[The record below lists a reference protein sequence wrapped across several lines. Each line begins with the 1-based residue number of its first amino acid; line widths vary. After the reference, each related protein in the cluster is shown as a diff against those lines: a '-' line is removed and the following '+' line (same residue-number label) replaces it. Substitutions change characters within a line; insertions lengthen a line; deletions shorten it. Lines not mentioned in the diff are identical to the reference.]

1 MKTFADIKFKKHRV
15 IKGAIQGL
23 LTLDNGIELSVIA
36 GPSLY
41 SLPGGNVFQG
51 ILKGPEDVEKFE
63 VAVID
68 KEGMFIGADGDVQ
81 GWQTR
86 KQIDQI
92 IEIWS

>member
-15 IKGAIQGL
+15 IEGAIQGR

-41 SLPGGNVFQG
+41 SLPRDKGNSPDDF
-51 ILKGPEDVEKFE
+51 EKFE

-68 KEGMFIGADGDVQ
+68 KEGMFIGEDGDVQ

-86 KQIDQI
+86 KQINQL